1 MLTTRLRSVSTLSDD
16 ERSEEE
22 SNGLTLPVSRRI
34 FRQTRYLLQAD
45 CPRIPPGGPM
55 VGATVPSVVPSA
67 PRTQPART
75 TDVRSGGNSE
85 FRTRN
90 SEFGDS
96 LPHPHPLMN
105 RPEVL

>member
-45 CPRIPPGGPM
+45 CPSRPPGGPHGRRNGPQRGPF
-55 VGATVPSVVPSA
+55 GATTSASPNDRRSVGREFGV
-67 PRTQPART
+67 Q
-75 TDVRSGGNSE
+75 NSE
-85 FRTRN
+85 FR
-90 SEFGDS
+90 DS

-105 RPEVL
+105 RLEVL